1 MYLYD
6 KPTIKLKTMQ
16 LEIDLNNLDGDWWFN
31 LGITFDSTKYNPDYK
46 YLVTIGLAF
55 FSVYIRFIKR

>member
-1 MYLYD
+1 
-6 KPTIKLKTMQ
+6 MQ
-16 LEIDLNNLDGDWWFN
+16 LEIELNNLDGDWWFN
-31 LGITFDSTKYNPDYK
+31 LGITFDSTKYNPNYK